1 MLGPSEF
8 SADQVALYDAIAFG
22 CPSMGAEVLEEEE
35 FEPMFA
41 SVEGALH
48 GKKIALFGSWGWG
61 GGAWMNDWEAR
72 CQDAGVLMQHAPV
85 MCQEAP
91 DDAALAECKELG
103 ESLV

>member
-1 MLGPSEF
+1 
-8 SADQVALYDAIAFG
+8 
-22 CPSMGAEVLEEEE
+22 MGDEVLDEGEMEPFVEELI
-35 FEPMFA
+35 P
-41 SVEGALH
+41 SVS

-72 CQDAGVLMQHAPV
+72 CNDAGVLMQHAPV